1 MLHFPHMSHTPSL
14 STAELGQMDQMEA
27 EFFFRWNSLS
37 GAIPTGASDGCA
49 APTTTSSS
57 SDATITYTNLSA

>member
-1 MLHFPHMSHTPSL
+1 MLTPLMPHTPSPL
-14 STAELGQMDQMEA
+14 SAELGQMDHMES
-27 EFFFRWNSLS
+27 FFDLDLNSLS

-57 SDATITYTNLSA
+57 SDATITYTTLSA